1 MASAPPS
8 TAPRP
13 AGFAR
18 SWIERNFLAL
28 GREMR
33 LSYLPPLMVY
43 VAAGISGLTS
53 IVATFYI
60 KERLGLSAEFLAG
73 LGFWAGLPWALKVP
87 LGHLVDLIWSWKGA
101 LVFVGAGMI
110 TASIAIMIGLLGYT
124 DSMRGLW
131 SVEAWFVLS
140 TLLAPIGYVV
150 QDVVADA
157 MTVEAVPRFDEEGR
171 AIGMTERKS
180 MNTTVQTLGRVAIIG
195 GSVLVS
201 LANVYLLRGVGDLRE
216 GEKALAYLRVYE
228 LSLIIPVVSVLGVVL
243 GAALRW
249 RDARRLRAK
258 GFARNEVRR
267 MLNPHGERPP
277 INWWIIGGGLVF
289 AVVSLGVGIGDV
301 AGGQEIVFAAS
312 MAIVLFL
319 MWRITNE
326 LEPDARHVLV
336 GTAAL
341 VFVFRAIP
349 GPGAGSTW
357 WMIDQLGFDQQF
369 LAELSLIG
377 SALTLVGLFVFRRFM
392 AERSIAYI
400 VGFLTIASTIIG
412 APVVGMYYGLHH
424 WTAAHTGGFVDAR
437 MIVLIDT
444 AIESPL
450 GQIAMVPMLAWI
462 ANSAPDRL
470 KATFFA
476 VMASFTNLAL
486 AAAQLGT
493 KYLNQAFVVTR
504 EVKDASGAITTPADY
519 HQLGTL
525 LVLTTVVGFVLPMLA
540 VVFVKATRFRSA

>member
-18 SWIERNFLAL
+18 SWIDRNFLAL

-87 LGHLVDLIWSWKGA
+87 LGHLVDLIWRWKGA

-110 TASIAIMIGLLGYT
+110 TASIAIMIGLLGYS
-124 DSMRGLW
+124 DSMRGFW
-131 SVEAWFVLS
+131 SIEAWFVLS

-157 MTVEAVPRFDEEGR
+157 MTVEAVPRFDGEGR

-486 AAAQLGT
+486 AASQLGT

-525 LVLTTVVGFVLPMLA
+525 LVLTTVIGFVLPMLA

>member
-8 TAPRP
+8 TAPG
-13 AGFAR
+13 AVGLAR
-18 SWIERNFLAL
+18 SWIDRNFLAL

-43 VAAGISGLTS
+43 VAAGISGLTA

-60 KERLGLSAEFLAG
+60 KERLGLSAEFLAR

-87 LGHLVDLIWSWKGA
+87 LGHLVDLIWRWKGA

-110 TASIAIMIGLLGYT
+110 TVSLAIMIGLLGYT
-124 DSMRGLW
+124 DSMRALW
-131 SVEAWFVLS
+131 SIEAWFVLS
-140 TLLAPIGYVV
+140 TLLAPVGYVV

-157 MTVEAVPRFDEEGR
+157 MTVEAVPRFDAEGR
-171 AIGMTERKS
+171 PTSMAARKS

-201 LANVYLLRGVGDLRE
+201 LANVYLLRGVGALPAA
-216 GEKALAYLRVYE
+216 EKALAYLRVYE
-228 LSLIIPVVSVLGVVL
+228 LALVIPVVSVLGVAL
-243 GAALRW
+243 ATALRW
-249 RDARRLRAK
+249 RDGRRLIAK
-258 GFARNEVRR
+258 GFAKSEVRR
-267 MLNPHGERPP
+267 MLNPHSERPP

-289 AVVSLGVGIGDV
+289 AAVSLGIGIGDV
-301 AGGQEIVFAAS
+301 AGGQEIVFGAS

-319 MWRITNE
+319 MWRITKE
-326 LEPDARHVLV
+326 LEPDARHILV

-341 VFVFRAIP
+341 VFVFRATP
-349 GPGAGSTW
+349 SPGAGSTW

-377 SALTLVGLFVFRRFM
+377 SVLTLAGLFIFRRFM

-400 VGFLTIASTIIG
+400 VGSLTVVATVIG

-424 WTAAHTGGFVDAR
+424 WTAAHTGGFLDAR

-486 AAAQLGT
+486 AASQLGT

-519 HQLGTL
+519 HQLGVL
-525 LVLTTVVGFVLPMLA
+525 LVLTTVIGFVLPMLA